1 MLNRKCAL
9 FAIIGMLFSPLA
21 FAQDATTE
29 QGAEAAASQGAEA
42 GTAGGVAAGDTALG
56 GIANALGV
64 TQTTVVVGAAVVA
77 TGVVVAASNSGGGTG
92 TVSAD

>member
-9 FAIIGMLFSPLA
+9 FAIVGMLFSPLA

-29 QGAEAAASQGAEA
+29 QGAASQGTEA
-42 GTAGGVAAGDTALG
+42 GTAGGVASGDTALG